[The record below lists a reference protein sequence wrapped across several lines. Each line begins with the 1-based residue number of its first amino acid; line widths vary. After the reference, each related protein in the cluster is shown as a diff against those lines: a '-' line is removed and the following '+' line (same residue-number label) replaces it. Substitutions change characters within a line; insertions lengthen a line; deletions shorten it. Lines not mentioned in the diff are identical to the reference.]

1 VALLHWSTAVL
12 CNGLGRYD
20 KALTAAQL
28 GAAYPPDMHAQI
40 LVEGWL

>member
-20 KALTAAQL
+20 KALTAAQR

-40 LVEGWL
+40 LIEGWL